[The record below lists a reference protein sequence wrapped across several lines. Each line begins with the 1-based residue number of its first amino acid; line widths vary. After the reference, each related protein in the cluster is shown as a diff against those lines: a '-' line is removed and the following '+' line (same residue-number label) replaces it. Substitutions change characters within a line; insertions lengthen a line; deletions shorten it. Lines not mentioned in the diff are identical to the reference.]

1 MAKEEKKAPKLRFNG
16 YTNDWERKK
25 LGILITRVKSYP
37 LSRSVEV
44 KKETDVKY
52 VHYGD
57 IHTNIA
63 DEIDKNNNLP
73 FINEIYK
80 EYDEL
85 KLDDVIVA
93 DASEDYKG
101 IADAAV
107 IISNLPYTIIAGLH
121 TIALRPTSLI
131 KGYFLYH
138 IFKTE
143 NFKRFGYKIGTGL
156 KVFGISYNNLAKYK
170 VYYPQ
175 EIEEQ
180 KKIIGILSNLTNSI
194 NLHERKCEELALIK
208 KALLQKLFPKND
220 EVAPEVR
227 YKNFNDAWEQRKLGE
242 VGKTFTGLS
251 GKTKEDFGHGD
262 AHFVTYMNVYSN
274 PISDPNMVENVEI
287 DTKQQEVKKGDVFFT
302 TSSETPEEVGMSS
315 VWLSDAPHIYL
326 NSFCFGFR
334 PTVNIFHP
342 YYLAYLLRSN
352 NIRNKMMILAQGI
365 SRYNISKN
373 KVMKLNVTIPN
384 IREQQKIGEFFKQ
397 LDFLITLHHRKLEKL
412 KQLKKFLLQN
422 MFI

>member
-208 KALLQKLFPKND
+208 KALLQKLFPKKD
-220 EVAPEVR
+220 EINPEVR

-242 VGKTFTGLS
+242 VAHIETGKL
-251 GKTKEDFGHGD
+251 D
-262 AHFVTYMNVYSN
+262 ANA
-274 PISDPNMVENVEI
+274 MVENGKYDFYTSGIKKYRIDIPAFKGPAITIAGNGATVGYMHLADGEFNAYQRTYVLTKFLANRHFIFSEI
-287 DTKQQEVKKGDVFFT
+287 GNKLPRKIQQESRAGNIPYIVMDMLTDLQLFLPSIAEQEK
-302 TSSETPEEVGMSS
+302 VGE
-315 VWLSDAPHIYL
+315 LLNKL
-326 NSFCFGFR
+326 NS
-334 PTVNIFHP
+334 
-342 YYLAYLLRSN
+342 
-352 NIRNKMMILAQGI
+352 
-365 SRYNISKN
+365 
-373 KVMKLNVTIPN
+373 
-384 IREQQKIGEFFKQ
+384 
-397 LDFLITLHHRKLEKL
+397 LITLHQRKLEKL

>member
-107 IISNLPYTIIAGLH
+107 IISNLPYIIIAGLH

-180 KKIIGILSNLTNSI
+180 EKIIGILSNLTNSI
-194 NLHERKCEELALIK
+194 NLHERKCEELTLIK
-208 KALLQKLFPKND
+208 KALLQKLFPKKE
-220 EVAPEVR
+220 EVRPEVR
-227 YKNFNDAWEQRKLGE
+227 YKNFSDAWEQRKLGDL
-242 VGKTFTGLS
+242 GKAKS
-251 GKTKEDFGHGD
+251 GFGFPESEQGGKEGVPFFKVSDMNLKGNEFEMTT
-262 AHFVTYMNVYSN
+262 ATNYVTHEQISLKKWK
-274 PISDPNMVENVEI
+274 PI
-287 DTKQQEVKKGDVFFT
+287 
-302 TSSETPEEVGMSS
+302 EEVPAIFFAKVGAA
-315 VWLSDAPHIYL
+315 VLL
-326 NSFCFGFR
+326 NRKRLCRLPFLLDNNTMAFSFDVQKLDIDF
-334 PTVNIFHP
+334 TVSLFSKINLP
-342 YYLAYLLRSN
+342 A
-352 NIRNKMMILAQGI
+352 LAQVGALP
-365 SRYNISKN
+365 SYNTKDVESI
-373 KVMKLNVTIPN
+373 KVYIPSLE
-384 IREQQKIGEFFKQ
+384 EQKKIGVYLKKINN
-397 LDFLITLHHRKLEKL
+397 LIALHQRKLEKL

>member
-143 NFKRFGYKIGTGL
+143 NFKKFGYKIGTGL

-175 EIEEQ
+175 KIEEQ
-180 KKIIGILSNLTNSI
+180 EKIIGILSNLTNSI

-208 KALLQKLFPKND
+208 KALLQKLFPKKD
-220 EVAPEVR
+220 EFKPEVR
-227 YKNFNDAWEQRKLGE
+227 YKNFSDAWEQRKISDI
-242 VGKTFTGLS
+242 FTITRGQVLATTDTS
-251 GKTKEDFGHGD
+251 EIRTKEMCFP
-262 AHFVTYMNVYSN
+262 VYSSQTKN
-274 PISDPNMVENVEI
+274 DGLMGYYNKYLF
-287 DTKQQEVKKGDVFFT
+287 DTAITWT
-302 TSSETPEEVGMSS
+302 TDG
-315 VWLSDAPHIYL
+315 A
-326 NSFCFGFR
+326 NAG
-334 PTVNIFHP
+334 TVNYRKGKF
-342 YYLAYLLRSN
+342 YSTNVNGVLLSN
-352 NIRNKMMILAQGI
+352 EGYVSKAVAEILNTVAWRYVSRVGNPKLMNNVMAGI
-365 SRYNISKN
+365 VIS
-373 KVMKLNVTIPN
+373 IPSSFK
-384 IREQQKIGEFFKQ
+384 EQDKISE
-397 LDFLITLHHRKLEKL
+397 LLTDFDCLVALHQRKLEKL

>member
-1 MAKEEKKAPKLRFNG
+1 MAKSFF
-16 YTNDWERKK
+16 YDIWERKK

-131 KGYFLYH
+131 NGYFLYH

-180 KKIIGILSNLTNSI
+180 EKIIGILSNLTNSI

-208 KALLQKLFPKND
+208 KALLQKLFPKKD
-220 EVAPEVR
+220 EIKPEVR
-227 YKNFNDAWEQRKLGE
+227 YK
-242 VGKTFTGLS
+242 
-251 GKTKEDFGHGD
+251 
-262 AHFVTYMNVYSN
+262 
-274 PISDPNMVENVEI
+274 
-287 DTKQQEVKKGDVFFT
+287 
-302 TSSETPEEVGMSS
+302 
-315 VWLSDAPHIYL
+315 
-326 NSFCFGFR
+326 
-334 PTVNIFHP
+334 
-342 YYLAYLLRSN
+342 
-352 NIRNKMMILAQGI
+352 
-365 SRYNISKN
+365 
-373 KVMKLNVTIPN
+373 
-384 IREQQKIGEFFKQ
+384 
-397 LDFLITLHHRKLEKL
+397 
-412 KQLKKFLLQN
+412 
-422 MFI
+422 